1 MEHHLSVTTTLIY
14 IALSF
19 LLVLLNAFF
28 VASEFAIVKVRRTR
42 LEELAGQGIESA
54 RISILCVDK
63 LDEYLSATQLG
74 ITLVSLAL
82 GWIGEESFFNL
93 MVILIPQEYHQFEY
107 FHIIATATSFF
118 IITLLHVVLGEIVP
132 KSMAIQRAEQIT
144 LFLSQPLMIFY
155 KMAQPLILCFTW
167 IANAILSL
175 IGFGTIEEPPVS
187 EDELRLIMQDSKDDG
202 VISES
207 EAQIITKAFSFSD
220 KRMSDIMI
228 SAEKVDFLSLTKSFE
243 ENMAVTQKRRRT
255 RFPLAEDGIDS
266 IIGLVHI
273 KDIFQQ
279 LDEDHSNNSL
289 RKLMR
294 PVIFVEPT
302 LPQDRLLK
310 IFKEK
315 RIHMAV
321 VKDSHQKVLGV
332 VTMEDILEELVG
344 DIQDEHGN

>member
-1 MEHHLSVTTTLIY
+1 MELQNLTTTLIY
-14 IALSF
+14 VAVSL
-19 LLVLLNAFF
+19 LLVFLNAFF

-54 RISILCVDK
+54 RISILCVDR

-82 GWIGEESFFNL
+82 GWVGEESFFNL
-93 MVILIPQEYHQFEY
+93 MTILIPQQYHQLQY
-107 FHIIATATSFF
+107 FHILATATSFF
-118 IITLLHVVLGEIVP
+118 VITMLHVVLGELVP

-144 LFLSQPLMIFY
+144 LFLSYPLRVFY
-155 KMAQPLILCFTW
+155 KVAKPLILVFTW
-167 IANAILSL
+167 MANAILT
-175 IGFGTIEEPPVS
+175 IVGFAGLEELPVS
-187 EDELRLIMQDSKDDG
+187 EDELKLIMQDSKDDG

-207 EAQIITKAFSFSD
+207 EAQIIAKAFSFSD
-220 KRMSDIMI
+220 KKISDIMI
-228 SAEKVDFLSLTKSFE
+228 SADKVDYLSLAKSFE

-289 RKLMR
+289 KKLMR
-294 PVIFVEPT
+294 PVTFVEPT

-310 IFKEK
+310 IFKE
-315 RIHMAV
+315 RRVHMAV
-321 VKDSHQKVLGV
+321 VRDSKQKVLGV
-332 VTMEDILEELVG
+332 VTMEDILEELIG